1 MAGTHV
7 FSVSKNFSYV
17 GGDTVEELHANL
29 VAFNSNPN
37 LAAEIAA
44 FDAVTSGRAPNVQQ
58 ATQNLASAGV
68 VQQPVQPAQPA
79 APVPAVNA
87 GSGPVVQEL
96 HGAKWTINHPDAPV
110 CPDGTRAV
118 LKEWTAQKTGRESK
132 AWKHQAWMSKEH
144 HNLDHANKEFNVWAN

>member
-29 VAFNSNPN
+29 MAFNSSPN

-58 ATQNLASAGV
+58 AAANVAQAMP

-79 APVPAVNA
+79 APAPAVNA
-87 GSGPVVQEL
+87 GSGPETVSKY
-96 HGAKWTINHPDAPV
+96 GATWTVNHPDSPN
-110 CPDGTRAV
+110 CPDGTKAV
-118 LKEWTAQKTGRESK
+118 LKEWTAKSTGKATK
-132 AWKHQAWMSKEH
+132 AWKHKAW
-144 HNLDHANKEFNVWAN
+144 LDGTQSQLDPASKEFNQFVG